1 MRRIRLRRFA
11 KALTDPAGYLRDVY
25 HWDEP
30 GFTGIELFRPIA
42 ELMGLNDFAVTLIE
56 APGQLPVLEA
66 FLVRL
71 VADPSTNP
79 PGMRFR
85 LRLPATEDFRQTFP
99 LGGPWS
105 ITFDARARFDP
116 GLEGTFSPDG
126 QFRFTPPTS
135 TGTANVKVTA
145 GLQAAKVPPAP
156 FDFIGISGATRLQ
169 AERITATAGIDARW
183 VPPSAV
189 AEPVVTFEVEKL
201 TAVMDMA
208 GGDSVPA
215 RRFLA
220 AVAARADVSISATWS
235 PAAGQAFDGSSA
247 LEIAIPTHATIGP
260 VTLETV
266 YVRAGIEP
274 GGKIPVELSA
284 AIGGQLGP
292 LGVSVDRIGVTARGH
307 LPGRRRQSRAAQH
320 RMSALSRRTASA
332 CASTAAASAAAA
344 SFISI
349 RPRASMPAHSSL
361 ASRA

>member
-1 MRRIRLRRFA
+1 MLAHVDRRAPQVAPILNLVGLVEDREQEGGAASVLRPYRVRRIRLRRFA

-25 HWDEP
+25 HWGEP

-42 ELMGLNDFAVTLIE
+42 ELMGVNDFAVTLIE

-79 PGMRFR
+79 PGIRFR

-116 GLEGTFSPDG
+116 GLEGTFRPDG

-145 GLQAAKVPPAP
+145 GLQATKVPPAP
-156 FDFIGISGATRLQ
+156 LDFIGISGATRLQ

-183 VPPSAV
+183 VPPFAV

-208 GGDSVPA
+208 GGDS
-215 RRFLA
+215 FL
-220 AVAARADVSISATWS
+220 REISGGGSGKADVSISATWS
-235 PAAGQAFDGSSA
+235 PTAGVRFTGSSA
-247 LEIAIPTHATIGP
+247 LEIAIPAHATIGP
-260 VTLETV
+260 ATLETV
-266 YVRAGIEP
+266 YLRAGFE
-274 GGKIPVELSA
+274 GD
-284 AIGGQLGP
+284 
-292 LGVSVDRIGVTARGH
+292 DRSG
-307 LPGRRRQSRAAQH
+307 
-320 RMSALSRRTASA
+320 
-332 CASTAAASAAAA
+332 
-344 SFISI
+344 
-349 RPRASMPAHSSL
+349 
-361 ASRA
+361 